1 MRLVGVASITPTA
14 AVAPLSLMPLVFTP
28 FMAAPFMFSPFS
40 CSPIVIAAIGN
51 RDRCRCIRDRG
62 RRDVDRFRW
71 SIDADGHANA
81 DGQVNMG

>member
-28 FMAAPFMFSPFS
+28 FMSSPFS